1 MRNSQFQA
9 FTISNKLVREKRYSI
24 FMKTVYDTF
33 EFTCAVHFQ
42 APTQMNKRLQILLG

>member
-9 FTISNKLVREKRYSI
+9 LLYRTKLVREKRYSI
-24 FMKTVYDTF
+24 FMKQF
-33 EFTCAVHFQ
+33 MILLKFTCAVHFQ